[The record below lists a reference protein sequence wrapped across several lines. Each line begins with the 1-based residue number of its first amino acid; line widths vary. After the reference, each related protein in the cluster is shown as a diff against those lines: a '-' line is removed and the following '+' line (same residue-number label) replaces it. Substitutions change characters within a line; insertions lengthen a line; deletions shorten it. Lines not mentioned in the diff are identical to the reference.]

1 MLSWLRDL
9 FGKKGAELPGDDPV
23 RSRAPLA
30 EGRVLDV
37 PSGYNVRELGGY
49 PTPYGQTLYHRFVRS
64 GDTDGLSSTDIA
76 ALRDYGVSMDVDLR
90 SQWEVTHAPDR
101 LAKDRGV
108 RSLHAQLHSYD
119 MHAHDLKLPDD
130 TEGYMANGY
139 LSMLE
144 NRKVVRQI
152 FSFMAKAADDECV
165 LFHCAAGM
173 DRTGVTSM
181 LVLGLCEASR
191 EDILRDYLYSFADA
205 DRVEELLDG
214 KDCAPDDHSVGVMG
228 AGTLMHTMS
237 AVYQALLDGCGSVR
251 GYLLSCGLGEDE
263 LDSVRRHLVG

>member
-1 MLSWLRDL
+1 
-9 FGKKGAELPGDDPV
+9 
-23 RSRAPLA
+23 
-30 EGRVLDV
+30 
-37 PSGYNVRELGGY
+37 
-49 PTPYGQTLYHRFVRS
+49 
-64 GDTDGLSSTDIA
+64 
-76 ALRDYGVSMDVDLR
+76 
-90 SQWEVTHAPDR
+90 
-101 LAKDRGV
+101 
-108 RSLHAQLHSYD
+108 
-119 MHAHDLKLPDD
+119 
-130 TEGYMANGY
+130 MANGY

-144 NRKVVRQI
+144 NRKVVRKI
-152 FSFMAKAADDECV
+152 FSFMAKATDDECV

-214 KDCAPDDHSVGVMG
+214 KDCAPDDRSVGVMG

-237 AVYQALLDGCGSVR
+237 AVYQALLDACGSVR

-263 LDSVRRHLVG
+263 LNRVRRHLVG